1 MSMQS
6 IDLYVIYLFKYKQ
19 TFIYFNIQ
27 AELKDYDNVG
37 YSSISSW

>member
-1 MSMQS
+1 MQS
-6 IDLYVIYLFKYKQ
+6 IDLYVIYSFKYKQ

-27 AELKDYDNVG
+27 TELKDYDNMG